1 MIKRVINYFKNIL
14 FYNTKRV
21 EGLEAFVLSQQEH
34 LSNLQ
39 KEKSNLEAFVLS
51 QQEHLSNLQKEKDYL
66 EETLFYKLESKI
78 KLEISKKI
86 TLQSLLFHQRIEQ
99 FIKELEKKIETK
111 QDISLLKQALPSII
125 LDDYYLA
132 FENNFRGSRDDIIK
146 RYESYLQY
154 INSSSINS
162 ALDIGC
168 GRGEWVEILQSK
180 NIDAIGIDLNFAMIN
195 EGLNKGVKNLYKI
208 DAFEFFKSSKD
219 NSFDL
224 VTAFHVIEHIP
235 YQQLFKMFQE
245 LKRVAKPNATIL
257 LETPNPQNL
266 LVAAY
271 EFYKDP
277 THLNPLPSDVIKF
290 MLEYIGFKDIEIK
303 LLHPF
308 PKEFNIKED
317 SEVAKRLNNYLY
329 SSRDYLIIA
338 KNYEK

>member
-14 FYNTKRV
+14 FYNTKRI
-21 EGLEAFVLSQQEH
+21 EG
-34 LSNLQ
+34 
-39 KEKSNLEAFVLS
+39 LEAFVLS

-146 RYESYLQY
+146 RYQPYLQY
-154 INSSSINS
+154 INTSIDS

-195 EGLNKGVKNLYKI
+195 EGLNKGVKNLYKV

-245 LKRVAKPNATIL
+245 LKRVSKPNATIL

-338 KNYEK
+338 KNDEK